1 MVIMNDKIINKN
13 TYIRNV
19 LGIVNYAD
27 IKANDIVDGEGV
39 CVSFWTQGCP
49 FHCSGCHNPQ
59 TWDYEGGYQEKIKP
73 LKEKIINLI
82 HANGVLRNFSILGG
96 EPLCPYNV
104 VLVKHIVNE
113 VRKFYPNI
121 VIYLWTGYTDK
132 ELLLTTKKYFNPEL
146 LTINDKKYYDN
157 EEELISLQYNI
168 LKNIDILITGR
179 FEIDKRDITLKLR
192 GSSNQKIFKR
202 INKYNFEDITER
214 YN

>member
-1 MVIMNDKIINKN
+1 MKEKDERDIYIKKI
-13 TYIRNV
+13 

-27 IKANDIVDGEGV
+27 IKANDIVNGEGI

-49 FHCSGCHNPQ
+49 FHCVGCHNPQ
-59 TWDYEGGYQEKIKP
+59 TWSYEGGHQEKIKL
-73 LKEKIINLI
+73 LKEKIVNLI

-104 VLVKHIVNE
+104 ILVKHILKE

-121 VIYLWTGYTDK
+121 IIYLWTGYTDK
-132 ELLLTTKKYFNPEL
+132 ELLLATNIFFKENE
-146 LTINDKKYYDN
+146 KYYNDYD
-157 EEELISLQYNI
+157 LLFQQYEV

-202 INKYNFEDITER
+202 INKYDFEDITER
-214 YN
+214 YNQ